1 MFTLKNILKPPAHK
15 ELLPE
20 EKIDPTYKRLRF
32 QVFMGIFIGYAG
44 YYLVRKNFSLVMPD
58 LIDQGYTKGQLG
70 IVASAVSIAYGLSKF
85 LMGGVSDRSN
95 ARLFLSLGLLFSALT
110 ILGMGTLPL
119 LTSSVTIMFIVI
131 FINGWFQGMGWP
143 ACGRTMVHWFSTN
156 ERGTKMSIWN
166 VAHNVG
172 GGLIGP
178 LAVLGVAI
186 FGDWNSKL
194 YFPAMI
200 AIVIAFIAYL
210 LIRDTPQSC
219 GLPNIE
225 AFRDD
230 YPKDYNKSF
239 EKEFSAKEIFFK
251 YVLKNKFLWLIAIA
265 NSMIYLVRY
274 GVLDWAPTYLDE
286 AKGFSISES
295 GWAYFAYEYAG
306 IPGTLLCGWISDKVF
321 KGRRAPAIVIYMLLV
336 MVAIY
341 MYWKNPSGHI
351 VVDNIALIAIGFLI
365 YGPVMLIGVQAL
377 DLVPKKAAGTAAG
390 LTGLFGYLGGALF
403 ANIAIGFIVDY
414 WGWDA
419 AFILM
424 LSACVISIVFTAF
437 TWNREKQHLSEHRA
451 FNQNGAHSGNHTN

>member
-1 MFTLKNILKPPAHK
+1 MKNILTPPAHK

-20 EKIDPTYKRLRF
+20 NQIDPTYKKLRL
-32 QVFMGIFIGYAG
+32 QVFLGIFLGYAG

-95 ARLFLSLGLLFSALT
+95 ARVFLSLGLLLSAIT
-110 ILGMGTLPL
+110 ILTMGIIPV
-119 LTSSVTIMFIVI
+119 LTSSVTIMFIII

-200 AIVIAFIAYL
+200 AITIAGIAYL
-210 LIRDTPQSC
+210 LVRDTPQSC

-225 AFRDD
+225 SFRDD
-230 YPKDYNKSF
+230 YPKDYNQSF
-239 EKEFSAKEIFFK
+239 EKEFSAKEIFFT
-251 YVLKNKFLWLIAIA
+251 YVLKNKLLWLIAIA
-265 NSMIYLVRY
+265 NAMIYLVRY

-286 AKGFSISES
+286 AKGFSITES

-306 IPGTLLCGWISDKVF
+306 IPGTLLCGWISDKIF

-341 MYWKNPSGHI
+341 VYWKNPPGHI
-351 VVDNIALIAIGFLI
+351 VIDNIALIAIGFLI

-403 ANIAIGFIVDY
+403 ANVAIGFLVDY
-414 WGWDA
+414 QGWDA
-419 AFILM
+419 AFLLM
-424 LSACVISIVFTAF
+424 LAACVVSILFTAF
-437 TWNREKQHLSEHRA
+437 TWKKEKQHVSEHRE
-451 FNQNGAHSGNHTN
+451 FKEKWGKG